1 MLTHRAAPDVP
12 QTAADRP
19 TSSTDEKVLRLRAR
33 LRQMESVLVSFSG
46 GADSALLLK
55 VACEELGDRA
65 VAATGLSGTYAPEE
79 MAEAVDVAKA
89 IGARHVMVQTM
100 ELTDPRYADNTH
112 QRCFFCKTE
121 LYGKLRETADEL
133 GLREV
138 ADGANADDVGDFR
151 PGMRAARDLRVKS
164 PLLEVGLTKREVREL
179 SRAYG
184 LKTWDKPAAACL
196 SSRFAYGD
204 PITVEKL
211 KQVASAE
218 SFLRG
223 LGYRGFRVRHHG
235 DVARLEFPAD
245 LIPEIVDRRE
255 EVTAGV
261 KAAGYQYVTIDLD
274 GYRLGSMN
282 EVLNARLQQGG
293 LRRSSPV

>member
-1 MLTHRAAPDVP
+1 MNQNHQATIARTEMSNEAE
-12 QTAADRP
+12 T
-19 TSSTDEKVLRLRAR
+19 TDEKVRSLRA
-33 LRQMESVLVSFSG
+33 LLQSMESVLVSFSG
-46 GADSALLLK
+46 GVDSALLLK
-55 VACEELGDRA
+55 IAYEELGDRA
-65 VAATGLSGTYAPEE
+65 VAATGLSGSYAPEE
-79 MAEAVDVAKA
+79 MEDAAEVALA
-89 IGARHVMVQTM
+89 IGAKHVIVSTM
-100 ELTDPRYADNTH
+100 ELTDSRYADNTH

-121 LYGKLRETADEL
+121 LYGKLRETANEL

-138 ADGANADDVGDFR
+138 IDGSNADDVGDFR
-151 PGMRAARDLRVKS
+151 PGMRAAKDLRVLS
-164 PLLEVGLTKREVREL
+164 PLLDVGLTKKEIRAL
-179 SRAYG
+179 SREYG

-211 KQVASAE
+211 KQVAAAE
-218 SFLRG
+218 SFLRS

-235 DVARLEFPAD
+235 DVARLEFPVE
-245 LIPEIVDRRE
+245 LIPELLERRD

-261 KAAGYQYVTIDLD
+261 KAAGYQYVAIDLD

-293 LRRSSPV
+293 LRRSSAV